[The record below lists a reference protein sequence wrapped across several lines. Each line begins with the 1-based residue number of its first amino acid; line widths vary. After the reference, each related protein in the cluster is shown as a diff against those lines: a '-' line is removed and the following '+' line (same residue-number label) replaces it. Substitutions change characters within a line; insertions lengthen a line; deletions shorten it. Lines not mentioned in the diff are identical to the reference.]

1 MPMISADANLL
12 ELLKNNTV
20 FSGLDSQE
28 TETLLNVAT
37 RKTYSKNQ
45 PVFEVDHLARYLYI
59 VESGSFMLNLRNRK
73 VKLFHRGDIFG
84 EIGIINEQLRT
95 GTIRALEES
104 SLIAINGQYL
114 FDQNHMQATI
124 ALKVLRELA
133 KLVTYYLRSREQITT
148 QELIE
153 LGETEFV
160 EFKSSMRWN
169 ARTHDTDKL
178 IEQPIIR
185 TLAAFLNSKGGT
197 LLIGV
202 RDDGKI
208 LGIGQDRFENHDK
221 MLLHLTDLIKLRID
235 ALHMKFIRFEVEQIK
250 SKHVLRVDVEPA
262 TMPAYVKEG
271 KSGES
276 FFVRTGP
283 STTHLKVSKIF
294 DYIRMR
300 F

>member
-1 MPMISADANLL
+1 MISADAELLDLFRKNAAFAELEPQEIENLL
-12 ELLKNNTV
+12 NI
-20 FSGLDSQE
+20 SI
-28 TETLLNVAT
+28 
-37 RKTYSKNQ
+37 RKMYNKNQ
-45 PVFEVDHLARYLYI
+45 AVFGVDHLARHLYL
-59 VESGSFMLNLRNRK
+59 VESGTFILNLRNRK
-73 VKLFHRGDIFG
+73 FKSFKQGDVFG
-84 EIGIINEQLRT
+84 EVGIINEHVRT
-95 GTIRALEES
+95 GTIRALEAS
-104 SLIAINGQYL
+104 SLIAINGRQL
-114 FDQNHMQATI
+114 FDEAHIPAAT

-133 KLVTYYLRSREQITT
+133 KLVTYYLRSREQIST

-169 ARTHDTDKL
+169 AKIKNTDRL
-178 IEQPIIR
+178 LEQPIIR
-185 TLAAFLNSKGGT
+185 TLGAFLNSKGGT

-208 LGIGQDRFENHDK
+208 LGIGQDRFDNHDK
-221 MLLHLTDLIKLRID
+221 MLLHLTELIKQRIG
-235 ALHMKFIRFEVEQIK
+235 ALHMKFVRFEIEEIQAEPI
-250 SKHVLRVDVEPA
+250 LRVDIEPA

-276 FFVRTGP
+276 FYVRTGP
-283 STTHLKVSKIF
+283 STTQLMVSKIF

>member
-1 MPMISADANLL
+1 MISADTDLL
-12 ELLKNNTV
+12 ELLNLNTV
-20 FSGLDSQE
+20 FSGLNPQQIES
-28 TETLLNVAT
+28 LLNIAI

-59 VESGSFMLNLRNRK
+59 VESGSFTLNLRNHK
-73 VKLFHRGDIFG
+73 VKMFSKGDIFG
-84 EIGIINEQLRT
+84 EVGIINEQLRT

-104 SLIAINGQYL
+104 SLIAINGHHL
-114 FDQNHMQATI
+114 FDQNHVETAT

-133 KLVTYYLRSREQITT
+133 KLVTYYLRSREQIST

-153 LGETEFV
+153 HGETEYV

-169 ARTHDTDKL
+169 AQTNNTDRM

-185 TLAAFLNSKGGT
+185 TLGAFLNSKGGT
-197 LLIGV
+197 LLVGV

-208 LGIGQDRFENHDK
+208 LGIGRDRFENHDK
-221 MLLHLTDLIKLRID
+221 MLLHLTGLIKLRID
-235 ALHMKFIRFEVEQIK
+235 ALHMKFIRFEVEPINNE
-250 SKHVLRVDVEPA
+250 HVLRVDVEPA

-271 KSGES
+271 KSSES
-276 FFVRTGP
+276 FYVRTGP
-283 STTHLKVSKIF
+283 STTHLMVSKIF